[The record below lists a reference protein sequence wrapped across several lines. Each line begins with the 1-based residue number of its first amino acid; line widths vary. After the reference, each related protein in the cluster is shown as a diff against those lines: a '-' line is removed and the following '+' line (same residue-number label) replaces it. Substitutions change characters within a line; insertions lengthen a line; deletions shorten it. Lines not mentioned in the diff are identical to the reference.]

1 MGLLLQTL
9 LVLMP
14 NNLLELAVNKMMEQ
28 FRCNIVRKNL
38 TVLLLMMLYNYREEL
53 TSVDVLK
60 ILKLVFVVLRR
71 KRR

>member
-1 MGLLLQTL
+1 
-9 LVLMP
+9 
-14 NNLLELAVNKMMEQ
+14 
-28 FRCNIVRKNL
+28 
-38 TVLLLMMLYNYREEL
+38 MLYNYREEL